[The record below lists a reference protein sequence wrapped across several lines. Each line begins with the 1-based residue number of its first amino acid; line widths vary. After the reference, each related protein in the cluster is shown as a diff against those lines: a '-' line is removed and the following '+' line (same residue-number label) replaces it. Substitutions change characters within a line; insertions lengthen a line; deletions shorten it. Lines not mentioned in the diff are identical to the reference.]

1 MIIDGFLVFS
11 SCLGHYDNLEVVLGS
26 HSDLSHLQYIL
37 SMRVILRSIWFV
49 VDPVLQRFCWP
60 SKPPS
65 KVKNNTM
72 PKHVATMHFTY
83 TVHMHDVG
91 KKKCII
97 PYQIMSHPCLAH
109 KFTSITSYHQPT
121 PTPFCRGT
129 NCRPLAFPTIRPL
142 RITPRPAACRAAGR
156 APEAPG
162 APGRRGDSGSRVKGV
177 KVKFPF
183 WEAPGEPNW
192 PSSSFGKIGGNI
204 G

>member
-1 MIIDGFLVFS
+1 MMDFEMIIDGFLVFS

-49 VDPVLQRFCWP
+49 VDHVLQRFCWP

-91 KKKCII
+91 KKEV
-97 PYQIMSHPCLAH
+97 YH
-109 KFTSITSYHQPT
+109 SISNHVSSM
-121 PTPFCRGT
+121 
-129 NCRPLAFPTIRPL
+129 
-142 RITPRPAACRAAGR
+142 
-156 APEAPG
+156 
-162 APGRRGDSGSRVKGV
+162 SGSQVHEYHKLPSTNPNPFLPRHQLQATRLPHHPSTAHHPASRRLPRRRASTRGPRGARQARRQRV
-177 KVKFPF
+177 
-183 WEAPGEPNW
+183 PGEGREGEIPILG
-192 PSSSFGKIGGNI
+192 SSW
-204 G
+204 